1 MIKEKVVYGLP
12 DYLSL
17 KDDEVAVYPEIS
29 EDYVPGMG
37 FAPTAQAR
45 LWAYRGYMVQETERL
60 KRTLAEL
67 KRKPQK
73 SDTGGAPLKRE
84 ELKMENKR
92 VFALW
97 LLAQKYPKDFRLE
110 LTNRKAIQMA
120 RERWKIGTTKFAFGV
135 ADATIEQSVSRGKAF
150 WGVDK
155 AWNSKNLEEYHS
167 RLHGK
172 NA

>member
-1 MIKEKVVYGLP
+1 MAKEKNLYGLP

-17 KDDEVAVYPEIS
+17 KHDEVAVYPEIS
-29 EDYVPGMG
+29 KDYVPGIG
-37 FAPTAQAR
+37 FAPTDQAKR
-45 LWAYRGYMVQETERL
+45 WAYMGYMVQETERF
-60 KRTLAEL
+60 KRALAEL

-73 SDTGGAPLKRE
+73 SDTGGAPLKHE
-84 ELKMENKR
+84 ELKMENQR

-97 LLAQKYPKDFRLE
+97 LLAQKYLKDFRLE

-135 ADATIEQSVSRGKAF
+135 VDATIEQSVSRGKAF
-150 WGVDK
+150 WRVDK
-155 AWNSKNLEEYHS
+155 AWNSKRLEDYHS